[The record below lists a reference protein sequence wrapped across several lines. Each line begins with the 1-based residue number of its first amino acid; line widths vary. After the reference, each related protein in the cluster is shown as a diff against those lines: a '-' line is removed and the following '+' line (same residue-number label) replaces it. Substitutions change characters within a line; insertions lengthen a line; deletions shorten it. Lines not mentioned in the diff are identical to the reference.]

1 MTGKPTAVM
10 PTGDEID
17 GINRGT
23 KNRNG
28 WVGTYEQHRQAV
40 AWFFEDRPAAEIA
53 RYLSRR

>member
-1 MTGKPTAVM
+1 M

-17 GINRGT
+17 GINHGT